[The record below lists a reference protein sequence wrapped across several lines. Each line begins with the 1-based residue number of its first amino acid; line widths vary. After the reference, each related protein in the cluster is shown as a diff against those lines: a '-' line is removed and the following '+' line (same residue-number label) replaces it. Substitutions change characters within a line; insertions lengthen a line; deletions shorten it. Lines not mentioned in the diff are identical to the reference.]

1 MSENNCKNWFT
12 KHAESEAKKDVLKL
26 SERAGEV
33 IGILCILILVS
44 FFIIHQTSS
53 TGFFTSKFGQL
64 EQFLFYGSLAF
75 GIIPNIGK
83 IIVGRK
89 NPIRPLEAFGAF
101 FSFIALVWLLQVFPF
116 DFTYLT
122 DILPDFLRMITAW
135 ISNDI
140 AKIFMIIGI
149 VGSFVTAL
157 YITALYFSI
166 HRLNKTT

>member
-1 MSENNCKNWFT
+1 MTKGWFAR
-12 KHAESEAKKDVLKL
+12 HSESEAKKDVIKL
-26 SERAGEV
+26 SERTGEV
-33 IGILCILILVS
+33 IGILCVLVILI
-44 FFIIHQTSS
+44 FFITHQTSS

-101 FSFIALVWLLQVFPF
+101 FSFVALVWLLHVFPF
-116 DFTYLT
+116 DFTHLT
-122 DILPDFLRMITAW
+122 DILPEFLRMITVW

>member
-1 MSENNCKNWFT
+1 MSEIKSKGWFAR
-12 KHAESEAKKDVLKL
+12 HAEKEAKKDVMKL
-26 SERAGEV
+26 SERAGEI
-33 IGILCILILVS
+33 IGIFCILLILI

-83 IIVGRK
+83 IIIGRK
-89 NPIRPLEAFGAF
+89 NTIRPLEAFGAI

-116 DFTYLT
+116 DFNHLT
-122 DILPDFLRMITAW
+122 DILPEFLRLFTIW

-140 AKIFMIIGI
+140 AKIFMMIGI
-149 VGSFVTAL
+149 IGSFVAAL
-157 YITALYFSI
+157 YITALFVSI
-166 HRLNKTT
+166 HRLNKAT

>member
-1 MSENNCKNWFT
+1 MTKGWFARN
-12 KHAESEAKKDVLKL
+12 AESEAKKDVIKL

-33 IGILCILILVS
+33 IGILCVLVILI
-44 FFIIHQTSS
+44 FFISHQISS

-101 FSFIALVWLLQVFPF
+101 FSFVALVWLLHVFPF
-116 DFTYLT
+116 DFTHLT
-122 DILPDFLRMITAW
+122 DILPEFLRMITVW

-157 YITALYFSI
+157 YITALYISI
-166 HRLNKTT
+166 QRLNKKT